1 MLKARW
7 SHTGRR
13 PHGAVAAVANSA
25 RPRNRTPGLLKPSDK
40 LWYVLHLTSPVHHDL
55 AKIAAQCTQVTD
67 YVSLA
72 PPDAILLEVRGS
84 LRYFG
89 GVRNI
94 RERLR
99 QALHPLTYHEV
110 ISPSPAAS
118 LLLARHGASCLVA
131 EPVQL
136 RAALGQLPVTSL
148 PLDRRTL
155 QALQR
160 CGLKRLQDLWRLP
173 AAELRL
179 RFGRPLHDYL
189 TQLKGEQAQ
198 MPPRW
203 QPSPVFE
210 VKQEFDYPLSSTEQI
225 LAVTQPLLEQL
236 EQFLKQRHLQ
246 TDLLNLTFFW
256 EQGYAEEDPPVP
268 LQLQIGTRLPGNSAA
283 TFALL
288 LETRLNQLHLTSA
301 VQALKVLVERYQPF
315 VPDGGARGTLTDLLA
330 ARLGPQQVC
339 RFTFSATHAPEL
351 ASQLTHYRNPST
363 GKAGAAHKKAEPL
376 PDKTLVFQPLPTG
389 PDGALPP
396 VWLLNPP
403 HRLAFRNQRLFYQS
417 FLQLIRGPQRIESL
431 WWTSQ
436 RLLRDYYVA
445 HNEQGMRLW
454 IYRDL
459 RKADVPEGKRWYLHG
474 LFG

>member
-1 MLKARW
+1 M
-7 SHTGRR
+7 
-13 PHGAVAAVANSA
+13 
-25 RPRNRTPGLLKPSDK
+25 
-40 LWYVLHLTSPVHHDL
+40 
-55 AKIAAQCTQVTD
+55 QCTQVTD
-67 YVSLA
+67 YVSLV
-72 PPDAILLEVRGS
+72 PPNAILLEVRGS

-89 GVRNI
+89 SVRNI

-118 LLLARHGASCLVA
+118 LLLARHSVSCLVA
-131 EPVQL
+131 NPVQL
-136 RAALGQLPVTSL
+136 RAALGQLPVSSL

-160 CGLKRLQDLWRLP
+160 CGLKQLQDLWRLP
-173 AAELRL
+173 ASELRL
-179 RFGRPLHDYL
+179 RFGRPLYDYL
-189 TQLKGEQAQ
+189 TQLKGEQVQ

-203 QPSPVFE
+203 QPPPVFE
-210 VKQEFDYPLSSTEQI
+210 VQQEFDYPLGSTEQI
-225 LAVTQPLLEQL
+225 LAVTRPLLAQL

-246 TDLLNLTFFW
+246 TDLLSLTFFW
-256 EQGYAEEDPPVP
+256 ERGYAEEDGPVP
-268 LQLQIGTRLPGNSAA
+268 LQLHIGTRLPGNSAA

-288 LETRLNQLHLTSA
+288 LETRLNQLRLTSP
-301 VQALKVLVERYQPF
+301 VQALKVLVERYQPL
-315 VPDGGARGTLTDLLA
+315 VPKGGVPGTQGTRAASQDTLADLLA

-339 RFTFSATHAPEL
+339 RFRFNATHAPEL
-351 ASQLTHYRNPST
+351 TSRLTGYLNTSPR
-363 GKAGAAHKKAEPL
+363 KAGAPHKKADPSH
-376 PDKTLVFQPLPTG
+376 DKALVFQPLPAG

-431 WWTSQ
+431 WWTNQ
-436 RLLRDYYVA
+436 RLRRDYYVA

-459 RKADVPEGKRWYLHG
+459 RKTDMPEGNRWYLHG